1 MKVLNKQVLSSLA
14 PEGSKGIYKITL
26 EIICWA
32 YFVLFAY
39 AAFAK
44 LFEYDKFVVTMGQ
57 SGMLTPYAGFL
68 AWAVPVVEILLG
80 MMLMFSRF
88 RLAGLYGSLS
98 LMTMFTTYIFIVLFV
113 MEKELCGCGAA
124 IEALG
129 WFWHFVFNTVFL
141 VMAAVGIVLVCKR
154 QNSHSPHRLE

>member
-1 MKVLNKQVLSSLA
+1 MKDFYRKGWHSLV
-14 PEGSKGIYKITL
+14 I

-32 YFVLFAY
+32 YFVLFGY
-39 AAFAK
+39 AAFDK
-44 LFEYDKFVVTMGQ
+44 LFALNRFVITMGQ

-68 AWAVPVVEILLG
+68 SWAVPVVELVLVL
-80 MMLMFSRF
+80 MLMVPRF

-98 LMTMFTTYIFIVLFV
+98 LMTMFTTYIFIVLDV

-129 WFWHFVFNTVFL
+129 WGWHMVFNTVFL
-141 VMAAVGIVLVCKR
+141 VMAAVGLILEKIPR
-154 QNSHSPHRLE
+154 NSG